1 VSRPGGEADKFGNLF
16 EGAWTIYHLLLI
28 LAGRVDAITIED
40 VGERG
45 TGSEFTL
52 AMRDQ
57 DEAHQ
62 VKLQDGT
69 ANGWTPRRLNA
80 EHIWQAAKLHVE
92 QGRKFR
98 FVSTIPAPKVKALA
112 SFARRSESLQSFLVD
127 WLNEELKPEFTYLS
141 GKEVYGSGQVAWQA
155 LRGIYTESI
164 GEDSLRRMNDALA
177 AAYLEGAPPTAAA
190 LSLGDLAQQNL
201 GVRLDAPAIEER
213 LGAYELRR
221 AQTAGNSAATQGI
234 ATALASW
241 KGSVER
247 MLLQPSIPRE
257 ESTHLADM
265 LRSGAHQVTVVVGA
279 AGAGKSAV
287 LYQGVRE
294 LEAEQ
299 WPVLGLRLDRLTD
312 LTSTSQ
318 LGVQLDLNRSPVA
331 ALAAAAGSK
340 PCLLVID
347 QLDAVSLASG
357 RMPQGFD
364 TVADLMQEA
373 AAFPQMRVLLA
384 CRAFDVNNDDRIRR
398 LLTEDRVAR
407 IDVHQLADQQV
418 TAAVQAMRLPAELL
432 TAEQRSLLTS
442 PFNLVLLSAIADQS
456 DALSFAS
463 ANGLLA
469 AYWDRKRRNCRE
481 RRQSTRFGAVI
492 EALANAMSERQ
503 ELSARISV
511 LDAADLADDAEV
523 LASEHVLVRDGQRY
537 AFFHES
543 FFDYAFARIWVEQDQ
558 PLVEFLLGDEQ
569 ELFRRAQV
577 RQILLYIRGD
587 DPGRFIREAEAVL
600 AHSEIRFHIKAA
612 VLAVIRS
619 LADPSTG
626 DWQMMERLVA
636 QAPDESAARHLW
648 AALRSVSW
656 FDRLDAEGVAVSML
670 ASGGETAYERMMDI
684 IPTVAKQRADRLA
697 ELIAPHAE
705 TVEQYPNWLAWVTR
719 FADVHESRSLFEL
732 ILDAVRQGDYNG
744 REGALWL
751 AVYGL
756 GQHQPAWAVELLAVW
771 LVERPG
777 AFDVDDAGRLP
788 VLRAT
793 EHNLLALVPP
803 ASERASAA
811 YVELLVP
818 YLLRVMALTET
829 ETTRRPITDGHF
841 SYRQQGPGPMHELD
855 DALLH
860 GTATAL
866 RELSTQDRSAVQ
878 PMLEKLAQDPHDTA
892 QWLLYEALRA
902 ASEHYADWAADLLL
916 QGDHRFHS
924 GYLSDPFWTT
934 RELLQATTPYM
945 SHEHFAKIETAVAK
959 FRPSGESRKNF
970 GFSSFKLL
978 SSMAEDRLS
987 DEGKRRLGELRRKF
1001 GVEQPVAPSG
1011 VMGGGIGSPIPAAAV
1026 KHMNDDQ
1033 WLRAMAK
1040 YRTDQTNFETL
1051 TGGAFELAQAFRA
1064 EATNDPSRFVNL
1076 ALQLADDTPS
1086 VYTNAILEALGQT
1099 EQTVA
1104 PALVFDVIRHI
1115 AAISRSEDDQ
1125 ALSIALRRQLDQDV
1139 PDDIIGIILDRALHA
1154 VDPTEDMWSQPAA
1167 NGQPHYNADIFINA
1181 INTARGQA
1189 VITLG
1194 DLIVHDVDGHRTKL
1208 LVPSFSQLAEDP
1220 SVAVR
1225 SCVAHLLAVSLRHAS
1240 DEAITAFG
1248 LLIATDDRL
1257 LATRQVG
1264 DLIIYIGIGKPDLID
1279 PVIQRMLASEY
1290 EEVREAGG
1298 LLAAYAGLELGL
1310 GHLLTTVLESDDAA
1324 MRKGAANLC
1333 ARNLPQTTDAA
1344 AATAA
1349 LLQFIDDAHADVR
1362 KTAAQVAAALRN
1374 RELQPFAGLLTA
1386 LIESSSF
1393 GDALSQLLITLA
1405 AAPDR
1410 IDDIVLHCA
1419 RRYIDVYAD
1428 EAGNIATSAAG
1439 EAQKISQLTLR
1450 AYAQASDPAVR
1461 RQILDLIDGLLL
1473 INAVGVLEAV
1483 DLAER

>member
-16 EGAWTIYHLLLI
+16 EGAWTIHHLLLI
-28 LAGRVDAITIED
+28 LAGRVDAITVED
-40 VGERG
+40 VGELG

-80 EHIWQAAKLHVE
+80 EHIWQAARLHVE
-92 QGRKFR
+92 QGRKFH
-98 FVSTIPAPKVKALA
+98 FISTIPAPKVKALA
-112 SFARRSESLQSFLVD
+112 SFARRSADIQSFLVD

-141 GKEVYGSGQVAWQA
+141 GKEVYGSDQVAWQT
-155 LRGIYTESI
+155 LQGIYTECIS
-164 GEDSLRRMNDALA
+164 EDSLRRMNDALA

-201 GVRLDAPAIEER
+201 GVRLDAAAIEER

-221 AQTAGNSAATQGI
+221 AQPPGNSTATQGV
-234 ATALASW
+234 ASALASW
-241 KGSVER
+241 KGSIER

-257 ESTHLADM
+257 QSTQLADT

-299 WPVLGLRLDRLTD
+299 WPILGLRLDRLTD
-312 LTSTSQ
+312 FASTSQ
-318 LGVQLDLNRSPVA
+318 LGVQLDLGRSPVA

-384 CRAFDVNNDDRIRR
+384 CRAFDVDNDDRIRR
-398 LLTEDRVAR
+398 LLAEDRVAR
-407 IDVHQLADQQV
+407 IDVHRLADQQV
-418 TAAVQAMRLPAELL
+418 DAAVRAMRLSAESL
-432 TAEQRSLLTS
+432 TAGQQSLLTS
-442 PFNLVLLSAIADQS
+442 PFNLVLLSAIADQP
-456 DALSFAS
+456 DALSFTS

-481 RRQSTRFGAVI
+481 RRQTTRFSAVI

-543 FFDYAFARIWVEQDQ
+543 FFDYAFARMWVEQGQ
-558 PLVEFLLGDEQ
+558 PLVEFLLADEQ

-587 DPGRFIREAEAVL
+587 EPARFIREAEAVL
-600 AHSEIRFHIKAA
+600 AHPEIRFHIKAA

-619 LADPSTG
+619 LPDPSAA
-626 DWQMMERLVA
+626 DWQMMGRLVA

-648 AALRSVSW
+648 AALRSVPW
-656 FDRLDAEGVAVSML
+656 FDRLDAEGAAASML
-670 ASGGETAYERMMDI
+670 ASGDEAAYEHMMEI
-684 IPTVAKQRADRLA
+684 IPTVAKQRADRIA
-697 ELIAPHAE
+697 ELIAPYAE
-705 TVEQYPNWLAWVTR
+705 TVEQYPNWLAWATR
-719 FADVHESRSLFEL
+719 FADVHESRTLFQL
-732 ILDAVRQGDYNG
+732 VLDAVRRGDYNG

-751 AVYGL
+751 AIFGL
-756 GQHQPAWAVELLAVW
+756 GQHQPVWAVELLAVW
-771 LVERPG
+771 LVECPG
-777 AFDVDDAGRLP
+777 AFDVDDAGHIP
-788 VLRAT
+788 VLLAT
-793 EHNLLALVPP
+793 EHNLLELVPP
-803 ASERASAA
+803 AAERASAA

-818 YLLRVMALTET
+818 YLLRVMALTELDP
-829 ETTRRPITDGHF
+829 TRQPIRDLHF
-841 SYRQQGPGPMHELD
+841 SYRQQSPGPMPELK

-860 GTATAL
+860 GAATAL
-866 RELSTQDRSAVQ
+866 RGLATQDRSVVQ
-878 PMLEKLAQDPHDTA
+878 PILEQLAQDPHDAA

-902 ASEHYADWAADLLL
+902 AGDHYADWAADLLL

-924 GYLSDPFWTT
+924 GYMSDLLWTT
-934 RELLQATTPYM
+934 RQLLQATTPYM
-945 SHEHFAKIETAVAK
+945 SDEYFAQVEAAVLN
-959 FRPSGESRKNF
+959 FHPSSENRKSA

-978 SSMAEDRLS
+978 AGMAEDRLS
-987 DEGKRRLGELRRKF
+987 EGGKRRLGELRRKF
-1001 GVEQPVAPSG
+1001 GIEQPTPPSG
-1011 VMGGGIGSPIPAAAV
+1011 IMGGGIGSPIPAAAV

-1040 YRTDQTNFETL
+1040 YQTDQTNFETM
-1051 TGGAFELAQAFRA
+1051 TGGAFELAQSLRA
-1064 EATNDPSRFVNL
+1064 EATNDPTRFANL
-1076 ALQLADDTPS
+1076 ALKLADDTPS
-1086 VYTNAILEALGQT
+1086 AYTHAILEALGQT

-1104 PALVFDVIRHI
+1104 PALVFNVIRHI
-1115 AAISRSEDDQ
+1115 AAFNLGQDDQ
-1125 ALSIALRRQLDQDV
+1125 ALSMALRRQLDQDV
-1139 PDDIIGIILDRALHA
+1139 PDDILVITLDRALHA
-1154 VDPTEDMWSQPAA
+1154 VDPTEDVWSQPAE
-1167 NGQPHYNADIFINA
+1167 NGRLYNNDDIFINA

-1189 VITLG
+1189 VLTLG
-1194 DLIVHDVDGHRTKL
+1194 DLIVHDVDGHRTT
-1208 LVPSFSQLAEDP
+1208 LVAPSLSQLAQDP

-1225 SCVAHLLAVSLRHAS
+1225 SCVAHLLAASLRHAS
-1240 DEAITAFG
+1240 DEAIAAFE
-1248 LLIATDDRL
+1248 LLIAADDRL

-1264 DLIIYIGIGKPDLID
+1264 NLIIYIGMGKPDLID
-1279 PVIQRMLASEY
+1279 PVIQRMLASEHA
-1290 EEVREAGG
+1290 EVRQAGG
-1298 LLAAYAGLELGL
+1298 LLAAYAGLEFGL
-1310 GHLLTTVLESDDAA
+1310 GPLLTAVLESNDAA
-1324 MRKGAANLC
+1324 TRKGAADLC

-1344 AATAA
+1344 TATAA
-1349 LLQFIDDAHADVR
+1349 LLQFIDDADADVR
-1362 KTAAQVAAALRN
+1362 KAAAQVAATLRN
-1374 RELQPFAGLLTA
+1374 RELQPFEGLLTA
-1386 LIESSSF
+1386 LIASPSF

-1410 IDDIVLHCA
+1410 IDDLVLHCT

-1428 EAGNIATSAAG
+1428 EAG
-1439 EAQKISQLTLR
+1439 EISQLTLR
-1450 AYAQASDPAVR
+1450 AYAQASDLALR
-1461 RQILDLIDGLLL
+1461 RQILDLIDELLL

-1483 DLAER
+1483 DQAER